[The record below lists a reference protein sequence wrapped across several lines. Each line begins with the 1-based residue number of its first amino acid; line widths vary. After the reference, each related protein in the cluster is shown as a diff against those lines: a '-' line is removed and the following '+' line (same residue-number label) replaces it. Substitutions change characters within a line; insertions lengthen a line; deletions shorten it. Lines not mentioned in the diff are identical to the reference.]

1 MQAVILA
8 GGLATRMHP
17 RTLQTP
23 KFLLEVGGKPFAAWL
38 LERIASC
45 GFDRVVLCI
54 GHMGETIRSYVG
66 DGSAFGL
73 TVHYSD
79 EGKTLLGTAG
89 ALRRA
94 LDLLEPSFLV
104 TYGDSFLPFDYRAPV
119 ALLREHAD
127 ADGVMAVYRNE
138 GRWDSSNT
146 TVRFDQRG
154 DLWVERY
161 EKARDAW
168 ERDAELPDH
177 IDYGATALRRDVVER
192 LPSDAV
198 CGLDEVQRELARAGR
213 LRAYRASERFYEI
226 GSEAGLAELETKL
239 STRDST

>member
-1 MQAVILA
+1 
-8 GGLATRMHP
+8 MHP

-23 KFLLEVGGKPFAAWL
+23 KFLLEVGGRPFAAWL
-38 LERIASC
+38 LERIASH

-89 ALRRA
+89 ALRKA
-94 LDLLEPSFLV
+94 LDLLDPSFLV
-104 TYGDSFLPFDYRAPV
+104 TYGDSFLPFDYRAPL

-146 TVRFDQRG
+146 TVRYDERG
-154 DLWVERY
+154 GLWVERY
-161 EKARDAW
+161 AKGRAAW
-168 ERDAELPDH
+168 EGYDRPDH
-177 IDYGATALRRDVVER
+177 IDYGAMALRREVIER
-192 LPSDAV
+192 LPVGRVS
-198 CGLDEVQRELARAGR
+198 GLDEVQRDLASAGR